1 MDAMTKKTLELDL
14 QNLSQEELN
23 WLHEL
28 KNRAAAMTGRLQ
40 LKHLREEMG
49 NE

>member
-1 MDAMTKKTLELDL
+1 MDVTQKVLNLDL
-14 QNLSQEELN
+14 QNLSEKDLA

-40 LKHLREEMG
+40 LKHLQEAA
-49 NE
+49 NA

>member
-1 MDAMTKKTLELDL
+1 MTMLERVLSLNLDQL
-14 QNLSQEELN
+14 TEEEQA

-40 LKHLREEMG
+40 LKYLKEDIPRAE
-49 NE
+49 